1 MASAEPKLTEK
12 LTKPMLAERLAG
24 PKLSEE
30 VEALDWRK
38 PLENVCEL
46 FKKCKFTLSFAIQ
59 RRKKRKNHWKCVI
72 LQLI

>member
-38 PLENVCEL
+38 PLENDV
-46 FKKCKFTLSFAIQ
+46 
-59 RRKKRKNHWKCVI
+59 
-72 LQLI
+72 